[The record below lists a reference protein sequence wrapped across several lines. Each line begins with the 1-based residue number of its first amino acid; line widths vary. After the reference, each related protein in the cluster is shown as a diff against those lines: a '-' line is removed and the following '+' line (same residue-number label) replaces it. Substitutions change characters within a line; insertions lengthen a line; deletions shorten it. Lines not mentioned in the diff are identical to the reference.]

1 MNQTLIDRVVQAVL
15 YEGYILYPYRRGTK
29 NHHRWTFGSLFPR
42 DYANATGGSE
52 PHAMQ
57 VQCLFRAKEDAVIDV
72 KVQFLQLIDRRVNKR
87 TTEQSEPNADQRL
100 EPVEE
105 FEVNGKRYQSWQ
117 EAAEQTVALE
127 LNLSQGAQQNGFSFP
142 SSRSIEP
149 IADSSGR
156 EVAAILRTQAD
167 IQGTIEA
174 TAQNLHDDLY
184 QLTLRILNTTPI
196 GQSRPLLARER
207 ALLHSMASTHAI
219 LNISQ
224 GQFLSLIDPPPAEA
238 ELAKR
243 CQNIGMW
250 PVLVGDAG
258 ATDAMLAS
266 PIILYDYPQIAAESP
281 GNLFDGTEIDEI
293 LSLRILTLSDEEKR
307 NAATLDER
315 GAAMLNR
322 TQALARDQLMRL
334 HGTMRQPPRLQTVH
348 VGAAELRTGDHVRLR
363 PRGRA
368 DAFDIIL
375 NGKTAT
381 IVAIEQDF
389 ENRIHLAVTVD
400 DDPGAD
406 IGAAGKIGHRFFFG
420 LDEIEPLRAPE
431 EAAT

>member
-1 MNQTLIDRVVQAVL
+1 
-15 YEGYILYPYRRGTK
+15 
-29 NHHRWTFGSLFPR
+29 
-42 DYANATGGSE
+42 
-52 PHAMQ
+52 
-57 VQCLFRAKEDAVIDV
+57 
-72 KVQFLQLIDRRVNKR
+72 
-87 TTEQSEPNADQRL
+87 
-100 EPVEE
+100 
-105 FEVNGKRYQSWQ
+105 
-117 EAAEQTVALE
+117 
-127 LNLSQGAQQNGFSFP
+127 
-142 SSRSIEP
+142 
-149 IADSSGR
+149 
-156 EVAAILRTQAD
+156 
-167 IQGTIEA
+167 
-174 TAQNLHDDLY
+174 
-184 QLTLRILNTTPI
+184 
-196 GQSRPLLARER
+196 
-207 ALLHSMASTHAI
+207 MASTHAI